1 MSIVDFD
8 KLSEIIDIPGPA
20 GQLLEQP
27 EKQITFALSLPLGE
41 SFFCADAYVVY
52 HNTARGTAKG
62 GIRFHPGVTLEET
75 QNLAELMSLKTAL
88 TNIPFGGGKASIQ
101 ADPEAL
107 TLLEKDSL
115 IKEFVHMIRKEFVY
129 PIDFIPAPDMGTTP
143 HDMAIIYGETHIP
156 ESVTGKPPRNGGLPG
171 RREATGR
178 GVAAAVELAC
188 GRLLGESVAGGTA
201 AVQGFGN
208 VGSWTCK
215 FLHDKGIR
223 VVAIS
228 DITGGIYDENGLD
241 VDSLIEHAGPGGYLP
256 KSQTNAISNADLL
269 ALPVDVLIPSA
280 CGEVVDG
287 ENADNV
293 SARLIVEGA
302 NHPLTAEADII
313 LEDKRIP
320 VVPDILANSG
330 GVVASYLEW
339 RGAKSGTITKQQET
353 YQAVEENMRETFTR
367 VADFAGDE
375 MPLRTAAWALAVQEL
390 VEAMADKGWF

>member
-1 MSIVDFD
+1 MSIVNFD
-8 KLSEIIDIPGPA
+8 KLSSIIDIPAPA
-20 GQLLEQP
+20 RQLLAQP
-27 EKQITFALSLPLGE
+27 EKQIAFALSLPLGE
-41 SFFCADAYVVY
+41 QFFCADAYVVY

-62 GIRFHPGVTLEET
+62 GIRFHPDVTLEET

-88 TNIPFGGGKASIQ
+88 TNIPFGGGKASIK
-101 ADPEAL
+101 AAPEAL

-129 PIDFIPAPDMGTTP
+129 PIDFIPAPDMGTNP
-143 HDMAIIYGETHIP
+143 RDMAIIYGETHIA

-178 GVAAAVELAC
+178 GVATAVELAC
-188 GRLLGESVAGGTA
+188 GRLIGKSLAEVAV

-215 FLHDKGIR
+215 FLSDKGVR

-228 DITGGIYDENGLD
+228 DITGGIYDEDGINVNALMD
-241 VDSLIEHAGPGGYLP
+241 YIDAGGTLLEFGPD
-256 KSQTNAISNADLL
+256 TINNAELL
-269 ALPVDVLIPSA
+269 ALPIDLLIPA
-280 CGEVVDG
+280 AAGEVLHS
-287 ENADNV
+287 ENADSVN
-293 SARLIVEGA
+293 ARLIVEGA
-302 NHPLTAEADII
+302 NHPLTAEADVI
-313 LEDKRIP
+313 LEDRGIP

-353 YQAVEENMRETFTR
+353 YAAVEENMQETFTR

-375 MPLRTAAWALAVQEL
+375 LSLRSAAWALAVQEL